1 MTIANRNGGRR
12 YTAPGAGNDV
22 INVGVVDWE
31 DAESEGNIVEQPK
44 ADPGWHQIAK
54 DLWEAAGRSGQRLY
68 YEPSD
73 WRAAYLLCEQITREL
88 EPRFVGF
95 KKVQA
100 GETRSGLP
108 IMEDVEHYERMPIT
122 AGSLSALLKGFE
134 KLMFTETDRR
144 KARVEIERG
153 AVLENAPEQSE
164 IAATRLELL
173 EGGRSA

>member
-12 YTAPGAGNDV
+12 IKSAQQNDV

-31 DAESEGNIVEQPK
+31 GMESEGNVVPQPK
-44 ADPGWHQIAK
+44 ADPSWHQIAK
-54 DLWEAAGRSGQRLY
+54 DLWEAMHASGQRLY

-73 WRAAYLLCEQITREL
+73 WRVAYLLCEQITREL

-95 KKVQA
+95 RKEQT
-100 GETRSGLP
+100 GETASGLP
-108 IMEDVEHYERMPIT
+108 VMEDVAHYERMPVT
-122 AGSLSALLKGFE
+122 SGTLSALLKGFE
-134 KLMFTETDRR
+134 KLMVTETDRR

-153 AVLENAPEQSE
+153 AVLENAPEQDT

-173 EGGRSA
+173 EGGKGA